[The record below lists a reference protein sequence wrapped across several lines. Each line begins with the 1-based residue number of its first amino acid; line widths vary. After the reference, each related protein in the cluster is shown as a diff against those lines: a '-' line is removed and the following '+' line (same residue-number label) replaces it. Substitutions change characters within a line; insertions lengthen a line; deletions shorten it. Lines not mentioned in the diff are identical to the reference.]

1 MTQVLDLKGKK
12 VGEAKL
18 DESVFGVG
26 VKMGAMHSHVVREL
40 ANARAGTASALT
52 RSEVRGGGRKPWR
65 QKGTG
70 NARSG
75 STTSPLWNGGG
86 VVFGPKPKS
95 YERSMNQKAR
105 AAAVKSALS
114 VSKEKLVVVKN
125 FEGLS
130 KPKTKEFAGIMKDLQ
145 LADKKVL
152 VVLSYATEQSKTVEL
167 AARNVAKVK
176 VVRAANLSV
185 RDLLD
190 ADSIL
195 TDESTLEAITDRFKG
210 KTETERRA
218 AVKKFKSATKGIEA
232 LKNKVEKKTPS
243 VAKVKEFVIKPKKE
257 PVEKKEKA
265 EKKEKKADKPA
276 QPQAQK
282 KDAKKAPAKDKKK

>member
-12 VGEAKL
+12 VGDLKL

-40 ANARAGTASALT
+40 ANARAGTASSLT
-52 RSEVRGGGRKPWR
+52 RTEVRGGGRKPWR

-86 VVFGPKPKS
+86 VVFGPKPRS
-95 YERSMNQKAR
+95 YERAMNQKAR
-105 AAAVKSALS
+105 ATAVRSALS
-114 VSKEKLVVVKN
+114 VSKDKLVVVKN

-130 KPKTKEFAGIMKDLQ
+130 KPKTKEFAGIMKDLE
-145 LADKKVL
+145 LTGKKVL

-167 AARNVAKVK
+167 AARNVARVK
-176 VVRAANLSV
+176 VVRATNLSV

-210 KTETERRA
+210 KTEAERRA
-218 AVKKFKSATKGIEA
+218 TVKKFKSATKGIEA
-232 LKNKVEKKTPS
+232 LKNKVEKKAPA

-257 PVEKKEKA
+257 PSEKKEKA
-265 EKKEKKADKPA
+265 PKEKKAEKPA

-282 KDAKKAPAKDKKK
+282 KDAKKAPGKDKKK

>member
-12 VGEAKL
+12 VGDLKL

-40 ANARAGTASALT
+40 ANARAGTASSLT
-52 RSEVRGGGRKPWR
+52 RTEVRGGGRKPWR

-86 VVFGPKPKS
+86 VIFGPKPRS
-95 YERSMNQKAR
+95 YEKAMNQKAR
-105 AAAVKSALS
+105 ATAVKSALS
-114 VSKEKLVVVKN
+114 VSKDKLVVVKN

-130 KPKTKEFAGIMKDLQ
+130 KPKTKEFAGIMKDLE
-145 LADKKVL
+145 LTGKKVL

-167 AARNVAKVK
+167 AARNVARVK
-176 VVRAANLSV
+176 VVRATNLSV
-185 RDLLD
+185 KDLLD

-195 TDESTLEAITDRFKG
+195 TDESTLQAITDRFKG
-210 KTETERRA
+210 KTEKERREGL
-218 AVKKFKSATKGIEA
+218 KKFKSATKGIEA
-232 LKNKVEKKTPS
+232 LKNKVEKKAPA

-257 PVEKKEKA
+257 PSEKKEKA
-265 EKKEKKADKPA
+265 PKEKKADKPA

-282 KDAKKAPAKDKKK
+282 KDAKKAPGKDKKK